1 MKRLLLFDID
11 GTLLSTEGA
20 ARRAF
25 QRALLNVYGTAGPID
40 SHAFGGKTDP
50 QIARELLQAEGM
62 PHQEIDARLPVF
74 WHEYLDGL
82 EDEMRATD
90 YRTAV
95 YPGVP
100 DLLCALARE
109 DTVVMA
115 LLTGNVERGAHLK
128 LSSAGLKD
136 YFAFGVF
143 GSDCEQRA
151 GLPPIAVERARDV
164 TGRIFAGRDI
174 VVICDTP
181 NDIRCGESL
190 GVYTVGV
197 ATGSHARAE
206 LEAEGADVVFDDF
219 SDTDSVLRV
228 LLPSA

>member
-25 QRALLNVYGTAGPID
+25 HRALLAVYGTAGPID

-50 QIARELLQAEGM
+50 QIARELLHADGV
-62 PHQEIDARLPVF
+62 PHDDIDARLPLF
-74 WHEYLDGL
+74 WQAYLDGL
-82 EDEMRATD
+82 EEEMRVTE
-90 YRTAV
+90 YRTSV
-95 YPGVP
+95 YPGVR
-100 DLLCALARE
+100 DLLTALARE
-109 DTVVMA
+109 ANVVMA

-128 LSSAGLKD
+128 LSSAGLNG

-151 GLPPIAVERARDV
+151 GLPSIAVERARDI
-164 TGRIFAGRDI
+164 TGRTFAGTDI
-174 VVICDTP
+174 VVIGDTP

-190 GVYTVGV
+190 GVYTVAV
-197 ATGSHARAE
+197 ATGGHGRWE

-219 SDTDSVLRV
+219 SDTASVLRV

>member
-25 QRALLNVYGTAGPID
+25 HRALLEVYGTAGPID
-40 SHAFGGKTDP
+40 THSFGGKTDP
-50 QIARELLQAEGM
+50 QIARELLEADGM
-62 PHQEIDARLPVF
+62 PEDEIYARLPVF
-74 WHEYLDGL
+74 WHAYLDGL
-82 EDEMRATD
+82 EEEMRATE
-90 YRTAV
+90 YRTSV
-95 YPGVP
+95 YPGVR
-100 DLLCALARE
+100 DLLNALVRQE
-109 DTVVMA
+109 TVVMA

-128 LSSAGLKD
+128 LSSAGLRD
-136 YFAFGVF
+136 YFSFGVF
-143 GSDCEQRA
+143 GSDCEQRT
-151 GLPPIAVERARDV
+151 GLPPIAVERARGV
-164 TGRIFAGRDI
+164 TGRTFAGTDI
-174 VVICDTP
+174 VVIGDTP

-197 ATGSHARAE
+197 ATGGHGRAE

-219 SDTDSVLRV
+219 TDTASVLRV